1 VYQLLAVRNQYYQR
15 QATLD
20 SKKPHRLS
28 FEYNIVHICST
39 LLAEKRDMVSSS
51 RQPTVAAKKMTLRPV
66 LTLKGHK
73 HAIPSVSYFPGGKRM
88 ISGSYDKTIRQ
99 WDLEAGKEIEEVRDV
114 CEQGVRAVGASRDGR
129 WVVTACGNSD
139 TRDSE
144 LRSIRVCEV
153 ETGTV
158 RIFQGISRR
167 ITCIDIPA
175 DNTLLASGSWDGTVQ
190 IWSLETG
197 TLAARPFRSAQQ
209 ANTVRFSQNL
219 KKLAVKSWLE
229 NTLEVWDLATQAS
242 DIRAKISKKLGARV
256 GMSSTPVLWTIKDQT
271 IVTAFSAAHHSV
283 YEFDVTTLET
293 VGSPFKGHTDVISG
307 LALSLDCALLASASD
322 DNTIKLWAFG
332 SRQLLASFH
341 ILSTI
346 HHLILSPDSHQ
357 LVYTT
362 LDDTSIYICNTPPEI
377 LASIRHVP
385 QVRVCS

>member
-1 VYQLLAVRNQYYQR
+1 MQHCPHLL
-15 QATLD
+15 
-20 SKKPHRLS
+20 
-28 FEYNIVHICST
+28 NI
-39 LLAEKRDMVSSS
+39 AGREKGHGFRS
-51 RQPTVAAKKMTLRPV
+51 RQPTAAATLRPV
-66 LTLKGHK
+66 LTLKGHQ
-73 HAIPSVSYFPGGKRM
+73 HAIPSVSHFPGGKRM

-99 WDLEAGKEIEEVRDV
+99 WDLEAVR
-114 CEQGVRAVGASRDGR
+114 
-129 WVVTACGNSD
+129 
-139 TRDSE
+139 
-144 LRSIRVCEV
+144 EV

-158 RIFQGISRR
+158 RIFQGISGR

-190 IWSLETG
+190 TWSLETG
-197 TLAARPFRSAQQ
+197 KLAAP
-209 ANTVRFSQNL
+209 
-219 KKLAVKSWLE
+219 
-229 NTLEVWDLATQAS
+229 
-242 DIRAKISKKLGARV
+242 KISKKPSGV
-256 GMSSTPVLWTIKDQT
+256 DMSSTPVFWTIKDQT

-322 DNTIKLWAFG
+322 DHTIKLWAFG

-362 LDDTSIYICNTPPEI
+362 LDDTNIYICNTPPEI
-377 LASIRHVP
+377 LTSIRPVA